1 MTAQPEIDVT
11 PGSDTRVKQMCGWTS
26 ALGASHRQPIQNDID
41 PEIKMYKTIRLF
53 AALAIGTLGVAA
65 CSDSS
70 GTGTGLLTVRMTD
83 APFPFSDVA
92 RVDVFVVRVDAR
104 RAEPTDAEASDGSNQ
119 NGWTT
124 VATPNV
130 SINLLD
136 LGDGKT
142 TNLGA
147 TTLATGTYN
156 GFRLIID
163 PSKSSITL
171 ADGTKP
177 AIMFPSA
184 GQSGIK
190 INLDK
195 PIGLTENG
203 SVMTLDFDI
212 GRSFVMR
219 GNDARNGFNFRPVI
233 RAVAEDIT
241 GSVTGS
247 VHATSAT
254 GAAVPGA
261 TVEVLTAGSLLTD
274 ADATHIVRSTST
286 DTNGSFRIAFL
297 LPGAYVLRATP
308 STASGLKPAL
318 LSGGLT
324 IIAGTE
330 TQNQIIVVAP

>member
-1 MTAQPEIDVT
+1 MNRT
-11 PGSDTRVKQMCGWTS
+11 
-26 ALGASHRQPIQNDID
+26 L
-41 PEIKMYKTIRLF
+41 RLF
-53 AALAIGTLGVAA
+53 ALIALGSIGVAG
-65 CSDSS
+65 CGSDSM

-104 RAEPTDAEASDGSNQ
+104 TSEPTDAEATDESST

-124 VATPNV
+124 VATPNT

-163 PSKSSITL
+163 PSRSSITL
-171 ADGTKP
+171 KDGTQP
-177 AIMFPSA
+177 AIQFPSA
-184 GQSGIK
+184 GHSGIK
-190 INLDK
+190 INLDT
-195 PIGLTENG
+195 PIQLTENG
-203 SVMTLDFDI
+203 SVMTLDFDV

-219 GNDARNGFNFRPVI
+219 GNNARNGFNFKPVI

-241 GSVTGS
+241 GSVSGS
-247 VHATSAT
+247 VHANSAT
-254 GAAVPGA
+254 GAAVSGA
-261 TVEVLTAGSLLTD
+261 NVEVLTAGSLLAD
-274 ADATHIVRSTST
+274 ADPTHIVRSTST
-286 DTNGSFRIAFL
+286 DANGNFRIAFL
-297 LPGAYVLRATP
+297 LPGTYVLRATP
-308 STASGLKPAL
+308 PTASGFKPAL
-318 LSGGLT
+318 LAGGLT
-324 IIAGTE
+324 ITARTE

>member
-1 MTAQPEIDVT
+1 MNRTF
-11 PGSDTRVKQMCGWTS
+11 RF
-26 ALGASHRQPIQNDID
+26 
-41 PEIKMYKTIRLF
+41 F
-53 AALAIGTLGVAA
+53 AAFALGTLGVAA

-104 RAEPTDAEASDGSNQ
+104 KAEPTDAEAANESNQ
-119 NGWTT
+119 DGWTT

-130 SINLLD
+130 SFNLID
-136 LGDGKT
+136 LADGRT
-142 TNLGA
+142 SNLGA

-163 PSKSSITL
+163 PSRSSMTL
-171 ADGTKP
+171 NDGTQP
-177 AIMFPSA
+177 AIQFPSA
-184 GQSGIK
+184 GHSGIK
-190 INLDK
+190 VKLDQ
-195 PIGLTENG
+195 PISLTESG

-233 RAVAEDIT
+233 RAVAQDIT
-241 GSVTGS
+241 GSAAGS
-247 VHATSAT
+247 VHANSAT

-274 ADATHIVRSTST
+274 ADPTHIVRSTST
-286 DTNGSFRIAFL
+286 DANGNFRIAFL
-297 LPGAYVLRATP
+297 LPGTYVVRATP
-308 STASGLKPAL
+308 PTSSGFKPAL
-318 LSGGLT
+318 LTGGLT
-324 IIAGTE
+324 IVSGTE

>member
-1 MTAQPEIDVT
+1 M
-11 PGSDTRVKQMCGWTS
+11 
-26 ALGASHRQPIQNDID
+26 HR
-41 PEIKMYKTIRLF
+41 TLSLF
-53 AALAIGTLGVAA
+53 AAIALGTLGIAA
-65 CSDSS
+65 CSSDSTGN
-70 GTGTGLLTVRMTD
+70 GTALLTVRMTD

-92 RVDVFVVRVDAR
+92 SVDVFVVRVDAR
-104 RAEPTDAEASDGSNQ
+104 KAEPTDAQASDETSQ
-119 NGWTT
+119 DGWTT
-124 VATPNV
+124 IATPNA
-130 SINLLD
+130 SINLLN

-163 PSKSSITL
+163 PTKSSMTL
-171 ADGTKP
+171 TDGTHP
-177 AIMFPSA
+177 AIQFPGA
-184 GQSGIK
+184 GHSGIK

-195 PIGLTENG
+195 PIALTENG

-219 GNDARNGFNFRPVI
+219 GNNAKNGFNFRPAI

-274 ADATHIVRSTST
+274 ADPTHIVRSTST
-286 DTNGSFRIAFL
+286 DANGNFRIAFL
-297 LPGAYVLRATP
+297 LPGTYVLRATP
-308 STASGLKPAL
+308 PTVSGFKPAL
-318 LSGGLT
+318 LAGGLT
-324 IIAGTE
+324 ITTGTE